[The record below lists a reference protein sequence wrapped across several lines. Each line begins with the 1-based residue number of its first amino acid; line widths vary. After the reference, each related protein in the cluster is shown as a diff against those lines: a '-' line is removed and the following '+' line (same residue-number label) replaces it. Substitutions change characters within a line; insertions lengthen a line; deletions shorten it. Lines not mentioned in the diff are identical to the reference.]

1 MAHVE
6 LRDIVTDADRE
17 AVLAL
22 QRAPGLDLPR
32 AATSSEE
39 VR

>member
-6 LRDIVTDADRE
+6 LHDIVTDADRE

-22 QRAPGLDLPR
+22 QRAPGPGPASGRDQL
-32 AATSSEE
+32 
-39 VR
+39 